1 MTRPRLILNAFT
13 MNTATHVSY
22 GSWRNPQTRSV
33 DFDQLDVWVDLVKL
47 LERGTFDSVFFADVV
62 GVYDDYRG
70 GWDTYVREGLQ
81 IPNHDPSAIISALA
95 LSTEHLGL
103 VITSSILQDHP
114 FSFARKIS
122 TLDHASRGRIG
133 WNVVTSALKNSARN
147 FGLPEREE
155 HDARYEWAEEYA
167 EVVYKLWEGS
177 WDDGALIRDRERGVH
192 ADPER
197 VHEINHVGP
206 RYSVQGPHL
215 SFPSPQR
222 TPVLFQAGT
231 STAGR
236 SFAAR
241 HAEGVFIN
249 AASPRGAR
257 LVIDDTRDRAVAAGR
272 RRDDVKFLQGMAF
285 VVGSTEAEAKRRAAE
300 LDEFLSVDGLIA
312 HRSGGIGIDF
322 GGLDHDTPI
331 GDLAADVQGTRSTIE
346 SLIAAAPPGTNP
358 TIADL
363 IRQQQEST
371 RIVGTPEQIADE
383 LEQWQDAGVDG
394 VNIRYI
400 TTPGSFED
408 FIDHVVPE
416 LRTRGLAQ
424 SEYAPGTL
432 RDKLF
437 GAGPELPQRHPA
449 RRWRGAFRSSAA
461 RPPADRAGVS
471 GVDAP

>member
-22 GSWRNPQTRSV
+22 GSWRNPQTRSLE
-33 DFDQLDVWVDLVKL
+33 FDQLDVWVDLVKL
-47 LERGTFDSVFFADVV
+47 LERGKFDSVFFADVV
-62 GVYDDYRG
+62 GLYDDYRG
-70 GWDTYVREGLQ
+70 GWETYVREGLQ

-103 VITSSILQDHP
+103 VITSSVLQDHP

-122 TLDHASRGRIG
+122 TLDHASKGRIG
-133 WNVVTSALKNSARN
+133 WNVVTSALQNSARN
-147 FGLPEREE
+147 FGLTEREE
-155 HDARYEWAEEYA
+155 HDERYQWAEEYT

-177 WDDGALIRDRERGVH
+177 WEDGALVRDRERGVH
-192 ADPER
+192 ADPDK
-197 VHEINHVGP
+197 VHKIHHVGK
-206 RYSVQGPHL
+206 RYQVEGPHL

-222 TPVLFQAGT
+222 TPVVFQAGT

-236 SFAAR
+236 TFAAR

-249 AASPRGAR
+249 AASPTGAAV
-257 LVIDDTRDRAVAAGR
+257 VIDDTRDRAVAAGR
-272 RRDDVKFLQGMAF
+272 RREDIKFFQGLSF
-285 VVGSTEAEAKRRAAE
+285 VVGSTEAEAKARAAE

-312 HRSGGIGIDF
+312 HRSGGIGVDL
-322 GGLDHDTPI
+322 GGLDHHTPI
-331 GDLAADVQGTRSTIE
+331 GDLAPTIQGTRSTIE

-363 IRQQQEST
+363 VRQQQEST
-371 RIVGTPEQIADE
+371 RIIGTPEQIADA

-416 LRTRGLAQ
+416 LQSRGLAQ
-424 SEYAPGTL
+424 TKYAQGTL

-437 GAGPELPQRHPA
+437 GAGPALPDRHPA
-449 RRWRGAFRSSAA
+449 RQWRGKFSRA
-461 RPPADRAGVS
+461 RVTTP
-471 GVDAP
+471 

>member
-22 GSWRNPQTRSV
+22 GSWRNPETRSV
-33 DFDQLDVWVDLVKL
+33 EFDQLDVWVDLVKL
-47 LERGTFDSVFFADVV
+47 LERGKFDSVFFADVV

-70 GWDTYVREGLQ
+70 GWETYLREGLQ
-81 IPNHDPSAIISALA
+81 IPNHDPSAIVSALA

-103 VITSSILQDHP
+103 VITSSVLQDHP

-122 TLDHASRGRIG
+122 TLDHASKGRIG

-155 HDARYEWAEEYA
+155 HDARYEWAEEYT

-177 WDDGALIRDRERGVH
+177 WDDGALIRDRERGIH
-192 ADPER
+192 ADPDR
-197 VHEINHVGP
+197 VHKINHVGN
-206 RYSVQGPHL
+206 RYSVEGPHL

-222 TPVLFQAGT
+222 TPVIFQAGT

-236 SFAAR
+236 TFAAR

-249 AASPRGAR
+249 AASPKGAR
-257 LVIDDTRDRAVAAGR
+257 IVIDDTRDRAVAAGR
-272 RRDDVKFLQGMAF
+272 RRDDVKFFQGMSF
-285 VVGSTEAEAKRRAAE
+285 VVGSTEAEAKARAAE

-322 GGLDHDTPI
+322 GGLDHNTPI

-371 RIVGTPEQIADE
+371 RVVGTPEQIADA
-383 LEQWQDAGVDG
+383 LEVWQDAGIDG
-394 VNIRYI
+394 LNIRYI

-408 FIDHVVPE
+408 FIEHVVPE
-416 LRTRGLAQ
+416 LQARGLAQ

-437 GAGPELPQRHPA
+437 RAGPALPDRHPA
-449 RRWRGAFRSSAA
+449 RHWRGKFSPSAVS
-461 RPPADRAGVS
+461 AGTAGS
-471 GVDAP
+471 

>member
-22 GSWRNPQTRSV
+22 GSWRNPETRSV
-33 DFDQLDVWVDLVKL
+33 EFDQLDVWVELVKL

-70 GWDTYVREGLQ
+70 GWDTYLREGLQ
-81 IPNHDPSAIISALA
+81 IPNHDPSAIVSALA

-103 VITSSILQDHP
+103 VITSSVLQDHP

-147 FGLPEREE
+147 FGLAEREE
-155 HDARYEWAEEYA
+155 HDARYEWAEEYT

-177 WDDGALIRDRERGVH
+177 WDDGALIRDRARGVH
-192 ADPER
+192 ADPDR
-197 VHEINHVGP
+197 VHKINHLGK
-206 RYSVQGPHL
+206 RYSVEGPHL

-249 AASPRGAR
+249 AASPAGAR
-257 LVIDDTRDRAVAAGR
+257 AVIADTRDRAVATGR
-272 RRDDVKFLQGMAF
+272 RRDDVKFFQGMSF
-285 VVGSTEAEAKRRAAE
+285 VVGSTEDEARRRAAE

-371 RIVGTPEQIADE
+371 RIVGTPEQIADVLQE
-383 LEQWQDAGVDG
+383 WQDAGIDG
-394 VNIRYI
+394 LNIRYI

-416 LRTRGLAQ
+416 LRSRGLAQ
-424 SEYAPGTL
+424 SEYAAGTL

-437 GAGPELPQRHPA
+437 GAGPELPARHPA
-449 RRWRGAFRSSAA
+449 RQWRGRFTPTAVA
-461 RPPADRAGVS
+461 
-471 GVDAP
+471 

>member
-1 MTRPRLILNAFT
+1 VTRPRLILNAFT

-22 GSWRNPQTRSV
+22 GSWRNPETRSV
-33 DFDQLDVWVDLVKL
+33 EFDQLEVWVELVKL

-70 GWDTYVREGLQ
+70 GWDTYLREGLQ
-81 IPNHDPSAIISALA
+81 IPNHDPSAIVSALA

-103 VITSSILQDHP
+103 VITSSVLQDHP

-122 TLDHASRGRIG
+122 TLDHASKGRIG

-155 HDARYEWAEEYA
+155 HDARYEWAEEYT

-177 WDDGALIRDRERGVH
+177 WDDGALVRDRDRGIH
-192 ADPER
+192 ADPDR
-197 VHEINHVGP
+197 VHKINHTGK
-206 RYSVQGPHL
+206 RYSVEGPHL

-222 TPVLFQAGT
+222 TPVIFQAGT

-249 AASPRGAR
+249 AASPNGAR
-257 LVIDDTRDRAVAAGR
+257 AVIDDTRDRAVAAGR
-272 RRDDVKFLQGMAF
+272 RRNDVKFFQGMSF

-322 GGLDHDTPI
+322 GGLDHNTPI

-371 RIVGTPEQIADE
+371 RVVGTPEQIADV
-383 LEQWQDAGVDG
+383 LEGWQDAGIDG
-394 VNIRYI
+394 LNIRYI

-408 FIDHVVPE
+408 FIDHVVPQ
-416 LRTRGLAQ
+416 LRSRGLAQ
-424 SEYAPGTL
+424 SDYTPGTL

-437 GAGPELPQRHPA
+437 GAGPQLPARHPA
-449 RRWRGAFRSSAA
+449 RHWRGRFSPSSVA
-461 RPPADRAGVS
+461 
-471 GVDAP
+471 

>member
-22 GSWRNPQTRSV
+22 GSWRNPQTRSLE
-33 DFDQLDVWVDLVKL
+33 FDQLDVWVDLVKL
-47 LERGTFDSVFFADVV
+47 LERGKFDSVFFADVV
-62 GVYDDYRG
+62 GLYDDYRG
-70 GWDTYVREGLQ
+70 GWETYVREGLQ

-103 VITSSILQDHP
+103 VITSSVLQDHP

-122 TLDHASRGRIG
+122 TLDHASKGRIG
-133 WNVVTSALKNSARN
+133 WNVVTSALQNSARN
-147 FGLPEREE
+147 FGLTEREE
-155 HDARYEWAEEYA
+155 HDERYQWAEEYT

-177 WDDGALIRDRERGVH
+177 WEDGALVRDRERGIH
-192 ADPER
+192 ADPDK
-197 VHEINHVGP
+197 VHKIHHVGK
-206 RYSVQGPHL
+206 RYQVEGPHL

-222 TPVLFQAGT
+222 TPVVFQAGT

-236 SFAAR
+236 TFAAR

-249 AASPRGAR
+249 AASPKGAAV
-257 LVIDDTRDRAVAAGR
+257 VIDDTRDRAVAAGR
-272 RRDDVKFLQGMAF
+272 LREDIKFFQGLSF
-285 VVGSTEAEAKRRAAE
+285 VVGSTEAEAKARAAE

-312 HRSGGIGIDF
+312 HRSGGIGVDL
-322 GGLDHDTPI
+322 GGLDHHTPI
-331 GDLAADVQGTRSTIE
+331 GDLAPTIQGTRSTIE

-363 IRQQQEST
+363 VRQQQEST
-371 RIVGTPEQIADE
+371 RIIGTPEQIADA

-416 LRTRGLAQ
+416 LQTRGLAQ
-424 SEYAPGTL
+424 TEYAQGTL

-437 GAGPELPQRHPA
+437 GAGPALPDRHPA
-449 RRWRGAFRSSAA
+449 RQWRGKFSRA
-461 RPPADRAGVS
+461 RVKTP
-471 GVDAP
+471 

>member
-22 GSWRNPQTRSV
+22 GAWRNPENRSV
-33 DFDQLDVWVDLVKL
+33 EFDQLDAWVDLVKL
-47 LERGTFDSVFFADVV
+47 LERGKFDAVFFADVV
-62 GVYDDYRG
+62 GLYDDYRG
-70 GWDTYVREGLQ
+70 GWETYVREGLQ
-81 IPNHDPSAIISALA
+81 IPNHDPSVILSALA

-103 VITSSILQDHP
+103 VTTSSVLQDHP

-133 WNVVTSALKNSARN
+133 WNVVTSALQNSARN
-147 FGLPEREE
+147 FGLVEREE
-155 HDARYEWAEEYA
+155 HDARYEWAEEYV

-177 WDDGALIRDRERGVH
+177 WDDGALVRDRVRGVH
-192 ADPER
+192 ADPDR
-197 VHEINHVGP
+197 VHKINHVGS
-206 RYSVQGPHL
+206 RYRVEGPHL

-231 STAGR
+231 SAAGR
-236 SFAAR
+236 AFAAR

-249 AASPRGAR
+249 SASPHGASV
-257 LVIDDTRDRAVAAGR
+257 VIDDTRAKAVAAGR
-272 RRDDVKFLQGMAF
+272 RREDIKFLQGLSF
-285 VVGSTEAEAKRRAAE
+285 VVGSTEAEAKARAAE
-300 LDEFLSVDGLIA
+300 LDEYLSVDALIA
-312 HRSGGIGIDF
+312 HRSGGIGIDL

-331 GDLAADVQGTRSTIE
+331 GDLAERVQGTRSTIE
-346 SLIAAAPPGTNP
+346 ALIAAAPPGTNP

-363 IRQQQEST
+363 IRQQQEAT
-371 RIVGTPEQIADE
+371 RVVGTPEQIADA

-408 FIDHVVPE
+408 FIEHVVPE
-416 LRTRGLAQ
+416 LQTRGLAQ
-424 SEYAPGTL
+424 TEYAPGTL

-437 GAGPELPQRHPA
+437 GQGPQLPGRHPS
-449 RRWRGAFRSSAA
+449 RQWRGKFST
-461 RPPADRAGVS
+461 AGVLAAQ
-471 GVDAP
+471 APGS

>member
-1 MTRPRLILNAFT
+1 

-22 GSWRNPQTRSV
+22 GSWRNPETRSV
-33 DFDQLDVWVDLVKL
+33 EFDQLDVWVELVKL

-70 GWDTYVREGLQ
+70 GWDTYLREGLQ
-81 IPNHDPSAIISALA
+81 IPNHDPSAIVSALA

-103 VITSSILQDHP
+103 VITSSVLQDHP

-147 FGLPEREE
+147 FGLAEREE
-155 HDARYEWAEEYA
+155 HDARYEWAEEYT

-177 WDDGALIRDRERGVH
+177 WDDGALIRDRARGVH
-192 ADPER
+192 ADPDR
-197 VHEINHVGP
+197 VHKINHLGK
-206 RYSVQGPHL
+206 RYSVEGPHL

-249 AASPRGAR
+249 AASPAGAR
-257 LVIDDTRDRAVAAGR
+257 AVIADTRDRAVATGR
-272 RRDDVKFLQGMAF
+272 RRDDVKFFQGMSF
-285 VVGSTEAEAKRRAAE
+285 VVGSTEDEARRRAAE

-371 RIVGTPEQIADE
+371 RIVGTPEQIADVLQE
-383 LEQWQDAGVDG
+383 WQDAGIDG
-394 VNIRYI
+394 LNIRYI

-416 LRTRGLAQ
+416 LRSRGLAQ
-424 SEYAPGTL
+424 SEYAAGTL

-437 GAGPELPQRHPA
+437 GAGPELPARHPA
-449 RRWRGAFRSSAA
+449 RQWRGRFTPTAVA
-461 RPPADRAGVS
+461 
-471 GVDAP
+471 